1 VLAKHPTLSQLVLTS
16 RPILPDDSS
25 AGERRWRYIQL
36 AEQILA
42 FLVKHGSK
50 IHLLSFIPR
59 FPVQPVEAADED
71 GSIWPIYHYKKGTIL
86 VRDGGNG
93 GEEVVRT
100 TAVPRVKRGGVWCV
114 VGKP

>member
-1 VLAKHPTLSQLVLTS
+1 M
-16 RPILPDDSS
+16 
-25 AGERRWRYIQL
+25 QL

-42 FLVKHGSK
+42 FLVEHGSK
-50 IHLLSFIPR
+50 IHLLSFIPK
-59 FPVQPVEAADED
+59 FPVQPVETVDED

-93 GEEVVRT
+93 GEEVVMT